1 MLFLSWIY
9 YIYCV
14 GWSAVGVYNK
24 QYALCTNDTSV
35 RCAPTVRQQY
45 LCKIMQIPWK
55 FFHIKTKSMLYLYWF
70 PTFRGPCHLNA
81 SIGKQTPVT
90 FSSVSAYSSR
100 LYLLSAFSVALL
112 GHLHFLSP
120 YLLSLPVTLLCIL
133 RLCHSVSSSKF
144 SSASCCSLIH
154 FKGANYIFSNFC
166 VLWPIKISLFKILNI
181 GISI

>member
-14 GWSAVGVYNK
+14 RWSAVGVYNK

-112 GHLHFLSP
+112 GPLHFLSP

-133 RLCHSVSSSKF
+133 RLCHSL
-144 SSASCCSLIH
+144 SLPV
-154 FKGANYIFSNFC
+154 NFLLRPA
-166 VLWPIKISLFKILNI
+166 VP
-181 GISI
+181 